1 MSSEIRPFRIDVP
14 QADLDDLRDRLHRTR
29 WPSQLPGAGW
39 RRGVPVAYLKE
50 LADYW
55 RSGYD
60 WRTHEAKLNQFPQ
73 SITEIDG
80 QQIHFAHVRSPEPG
94 ALPLLLTHSWPSSI
108 VEFTEIIGPL
118 ADPRA
123 HGGDPAPAFHV
134 VAPSIPGFG
143 FSEFPEPPDQ
153 TPWSIARVAST
164 WAELMRRLGY
174 QRYGAHGNDAGAMVS
189 PELARIDAE
198 HLIGV
203 HITSGLGIPTGDPA
217 ELGELTEQERAGL
230 ERIAALLAGGSG
242 YAPYLANRPQTLS
255 YGLLDS
261 PVAQL
266 AWLVER
272 FKEFDGWPPAE
283 ADLPEEPIDRD
294 QLLTNAT
301 LYWLTRTAGPRRGPT
316 TRAPRACR
324 SIKPRSRLGSPTLDR
339 GSAASPNATTPSCT
353 GRTTTVPATWSPW
366 QSPTSSSA
374 TSGSSS
380 AECGDGRPRASNP
393 SVAPACRAT
402 SGQMAISRRSYCR
415 PI

>member
-1 MSSEIRPFRIDVP
+1 MSSEIRPFRIDIP
-14 QADLDDLRDRLHRTR
+14 QADLDDLHDRLDRTR
-29 WPSQLPGAGW
+29 WPSQLPGGGW

-50 LADYW
+50 LVAYW

-60 WRTHEAKLNQFPQ
+60 WREHEAKLNEFPQ
-73 SITEIDG
+73 YTTEIDG
-80 QQIHFAHVRSPEPG
+80 QQVHFAQVRSPQPD
-94 ALPLLLTHSWPSSI
+94 ALPLLITHSWPSSI
-108 VEFTEIIGPL
+108 VEFMGIIGPL

-123 HGGDPAPAFHV
+123 HGADAAQAFHV

-143 FSEFPEPPDQ
+143 FSPFPEPPDQ
-153 TPWSIARVAST
+153 TPWSVARVART

-203 HITSGLGIPTGDPA
+203 HITAGLGIPSGDPA
-217 ELGELTEQERAGL
+217 ELEELSEQERTGL
-230 ERIAALLAGGSG
+230 ERMAALLAGGSG

-272 FKEFDGWPPAE
+272 FTEFDGWPPAD
-283 ADLPEEPIDRD
+283 ADRPEEPIDRD

-301 LYWLTRTAGPRRGPT
+301 LYWLTRTVGTSAWTYYEGAAGMPVDQTEVPTGVSHAGPGIRRLAERKNT
-316 TRAPRACR
+316 IARWSDNR
-324 SIKPRSRLGSPTLDR
+324 SPSHMVAMAVPDQLVGDLREFFRRLR
-339 GSAASPNATTPSCT
+339 
-353 GRTTTVPATWSPW
+353 
-366 QSPTSSSA
+366 
-374 TSGSSS
+374 
-380 AECGDGRPRASNP
+380 
-393 SVAPACRAT
+393 
-402 SGQMAISRRSYCR
+402 
-415 PI
+415 

>member
-1 MSSEIRPFRIDVP
+1 MSSEIRPFRIEVP

-60 WRTHEAKLNQFPQ
+60 WREHEAQLNQFPQ

-80 QQIHFAHVRSPEPG
+80 QQLHFAHARSPEPD
-94 ALPLLLTHSWPSSI
+94 ALPLLVTHSWPNSI
-108 VEFTEIIGPL
+108 VEFAGIIGPL

-134 VAPSIPGFG
+134 VAPSLPGFG
-143 FSEFPEPPDQ
+143 FSPFPEPPDQ
-153 TPWSIARVAST
+153 TPWSIARVART

-189 PELARIDAE
+189 TELARVDAE

-203 HITSGLGIPTGDPA
+203 HITAGLGIPTGDPA
-217 ELGELTEQERAGL
+217 ELQELTEEERAGF
-230 ERIAALLAGGSG
+230 ERMAALFAGGSG
-242 YAPYLANRPQTLS
+242 YAPYLTSRPQTLS

-272 FKEFDGWPPAE
+272 FKEFDGWPRAE
-283 ADLPEEPIDRD
+283 AGAPNEPIDRD

-301 LYWLTRTAGPRRGPT
+301 LYWLTRTAG
-316 TRAPRACR
+316 
-324 SIKPRSRLGSPTLDR
+324 
-339 GSAASPNATTPSCT
+339 
-353 GRTTTVPATWSPW
+353 
-366 QSPTSSSA
+366 SSSWTYYEGA
-374 TSGSSS
+374 AGMPVDQTKVPTGVSHAGPGIRRL
-380 AECGDGRPRASNP
+380 AERRNTIAHWSDDHSPGHMVAMAVPDQLVGDIRGFFGRLR
-393 SVAPACRAT
+393 
-402 SGQMAISRRSYCR
+402 
-415 PI
+415 